1 MAERPK
7 AAMASL
13 LEKKRMK
20 FFRPTNLALSSF
32 VMNLTFI
39 KDSTKAETNGIPVK
53 IVNAIRYGVTNR

>member
-1 MAERPK
+1 
-7 AAMASL
+7 MASL